1 MELQQAKLNF
11 SRTTN
16 DLAGIRGS
24 VDLLIK
30 KLEKERTS
38 LEKAR
43 ERLSQNSSKISSF
56 EEELNQTR
64 LKLQVAKDAETK
76 SSDDNPLDILRELQ

>member
-1 MELQQAKLNF
+1 MELQQAKLNL

-24 VDLLIK
+24 VDLLNK

-43 ERLSQNSSKISSF
+43 ERLSQNSSKISSL

-76 SSDDNPLDILRELQ
+76 SSDDNPLDISRELQ